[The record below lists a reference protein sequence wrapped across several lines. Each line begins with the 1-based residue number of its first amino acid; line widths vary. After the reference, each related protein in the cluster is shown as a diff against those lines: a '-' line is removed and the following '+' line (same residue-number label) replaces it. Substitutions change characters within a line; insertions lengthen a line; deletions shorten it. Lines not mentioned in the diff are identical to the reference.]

1 MYLFYYSDLDCNQFN
16 GEIPKEIGNLKNLQY
31 L

>member
-1 MYLFYYSDLDCNQFN
+1 MDKKYRNIWGNLITT
-16 GEIPKEIGNLKNLQY
+16 IPKEIGNLKKLWR